1 MLRLIADGLWMSD
14 LFGTHQVSQ
23 AQRKALLSLLTP
35 GHAITGNDA

>member
-1 MLRLIADGLWMSD
+1 
-14 LFGTHQVSQ
+14 VSQ